1 MVADSNAPSPR
12 RQALDW
18 LARREHSLAE
28 LRVKLE
34 ARNYSREEIDRTVGD
49 LAREGLASDERFVES
64 FVATRKRKGQGPVRI
79 RTELERRGIAAELIV
94 TQLEVHVADWDELAR
109 SVRRKKFGAGA
120 PRDYREWTRQA
131 RFLQYRGF
139 SGEQIRRVLD
149 DVD

>member
-12 RQALDW
+12 RQALNW

-28 LRVKLE
+28 LRAKLE
-34 ARNYSREEIDRTVGD
+34 ARDYTREEIDRTVGD

-79 RTELERRGIAAELIV
+79 RTELERRGVAAELIAA
-94 TQLEVHVADWDELAR
+94 QLEVNVAAWDDLAR
-109 SVRRKKFGAGA
+109 AVRRKKFGAGA

-139 SGEQIRRVLD
+139 SGEQIRRALD
-149 DVD
+149 ETD

>member
-28 LRVKLE
+28 LRVKLKG
-34 ARNYSREEIDRTVGD
+34 RSYSREEIDRTLGD

-79 RTELERRGIAAELIV
+79 RTELERRGIAAELIA
-94 TQLEVHVADWDELAR
+94 TQLEVNVADWDELAR
-109 SVRRKKFGAGA
+109 AVRRKKFGAGA

-149 DVD
+149 DAD